1 MSVELI
7 TELAEIEIAN
17 HAGGFQVLLSLLYGV
32 PLLAAVS
39 LQNDSRI
46 LRVSRIVHGILSL
59 TIGAVIYLEIFR
71 LIPAHGSADQSTA
84 VLLTYLFDAMDLFL
98 AITSS
103 IRWIAASEGHEC
115 TFFRILTIFLWLNV
129 FLPALHNRLLL
140 HHDYI
145 WLDLLIA
152 TPYVILIPTALGKH
166 RKPER
171 ILKPALIG
179 IVRSGSSIFLAGVLV
194 LIAVVIA
201 PSYFYVG
208 LVAAMIAIAC
218 YATLN
223 ITFQSRGLKNEELLL
238 ESKAKLE
245 RLVEIDGLT
254 GIANRRAFD
263 EVFLR
268 EFALTRRTHRP
279 LSLLMI
285 DIDFFKGLNDAKGHL
300 VGDQYLI
307 RIATALSLA
316 LTRSTDF
323 IARYGGEEFSAIL
336 PATDSTGAMVAAEK
350 LRRAVE
356 GLALKQ
362 PAPASLTGVV
372 TVSIGV
378 ATFDGTLLCDP
389 ADLLE
394 TADKALYAAK
404 RAGRNCSEF
413 QPLNSTVEVIQ
424 LAIAR

>member
-1 MSVELI
+1 MGFEFV
-7 TELAEIEIAN
+7 TEFAEIKIAN
-17 HAGGFQVLLSLLYGV
+17 HDGGLQILLSLLYGV

-39 LQNDSRI
+39 LQNDTRI

-71 LIPAHGSADQSTA
+71 LVPVHGSADQATA

-98 AITSS
+98 AIASS
-103 IRWIAASEGHEC
+103 IRWIAACEDHESA
-115 TFFRILTIFLWLNV
+115 FFRILTIFLWLNV

-140 HHDYI
+140 KHDYI

-152 TPYVILIPTALGKH
+152 TPYVVLIPIAL
-166 RKPER
+166 RKYDTSKR

-179 IVRSGSSIFLAGVLV
+179 IVRSGSSVFLAGVLV

-208 LVAAMIAIAC
+208 LIAALIAIAC

-223 ITFQSRGLKNEELLL
+223 ITFQSRGLRNEELLL

-285 DIDFFKGLNDAKGHL
+285 DVDFFKGLNDAKGHL

-336 PATDSTGAMVAAEK
+336 PATDRAGAMVAAEK
-350 LRRAVE
+350 LRRAIE
-356 GLALKQ
+356 GLALSQ
-362 PAPASLTGVV
+362 PAAASSTGVV

-378 ATFDGTLLCDP
+378 ATFDGTLLCEP

-394 TADKALYAAK
+394 TADKGLYAAK

-413 QPLNSTVEVIQ
+413 CRLKSSIEVLQ